1 MTTWTCTVDIT
12 ARISRIPEI
21 ESDTEPAVEQV
32 IAALMADEDNYL
44 EAKAGQDYDTDT
56 DTAVLSVEVL
66 D

>member
-1 MTTWTCTVDIT
+1 MPAWTCNVNIPATIGRILEIDADSEPT
-12 ARISRIPEI
+12 A
-21 ESDTEPAVEQV
+21 DQV

-44 EAKAGQDYDTDT
+44 EAKAGQDFDYDT